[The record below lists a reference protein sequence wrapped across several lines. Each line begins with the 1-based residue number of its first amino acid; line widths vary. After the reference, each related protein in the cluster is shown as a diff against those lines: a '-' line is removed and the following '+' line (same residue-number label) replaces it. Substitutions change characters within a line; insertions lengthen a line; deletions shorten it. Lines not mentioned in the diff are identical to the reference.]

1 MKTHT
6 LISSIILVGGLLS
19 CQGKPQLEW
28 VASTETACWQTE
40 DPLPV
45 AVALLEVPIILV

>member
-6 LISSIILVGGLLS
+6 LLGSIILVGGLLS

-40 DPLPV
+40 EPLPKNT
-45 AVALLEVPIILV
+45 ILNNNKLS